1 MLNRGVLAALGGAD
15 ARWQLAGYA
24 TVVALALLPAAC
36 LIMLGL
42 PSQSGSYP
50 FVTFALTLLLILG
63 LWRPLQLVAKRHD
76 APSRQLAA
84 DLRASWPWLASVV
97 LMALALPQT
106 LDTATTLKKH
116 IPDLNPYYADLALI
130 RLDSVFGID
139 PWRITHGLFGG
150 AATRLIDLLY
160 ALWHVEQIGLLIW
173 LVLARDRRFQIQ
185 AALSFQLAW
194 LFMGG
199 IMALAFASV
208 GPCFVDDFL
217 GSDYYAPLMA
227 RLPDDLLMAN
237 GMNYLLATQGQDA
250 IGGGISAMPSLHVAI
265 AVLTALCIR
274 DRFPRWQWLAWTYAA
289 IIYVGSIHLG
299 WHYASDGIVS
309 GVGMVAIWKATG
321 WYLDQ
326 LSRIPRAAPATELLL
341 PKKHSKGE

>member
-1 MLNRGVLAALGGAD
+1 MRNRSALPTLGGAD

-24 TVVALALLPAAC
+24 TVAALALIPAAC
-36 LIMLGL
+36 LIMFGL
-42 PSQSGSYP
+42 PARNDSYP
-50 FVTFALTLLLILG
+50 FVTFALTLMVILC

-76 APSRQLAA
+76 APAQQLAA
-84 DLRASWPWLASVV
+84 DLRTNWPWLASVA

-106 LDTATTLKKH
+106 LDSATSLKKH
-116 IPDLNPYYADLALI
+116 IPDFNPYYADLALI
-130 RLDSVFGID
+130 RLDAVFGVD
-139 PWRITHGLFGG
+139 PWRITHGVFGET
-150 AATRLIDLLY
+150 ATRLIDRFY

-173 LVLARDRRFQIQ
+173 LVLARNRRFQIQ

-274 DRFPRWQWLAWTYAA
+274 DRFPKWQWLAWSYAA
-289 IIYVGSIHLG
+289 IIYIGSIHLG

-309 GVGMVAIWKATG
+309 GVGMVAIWKGTG
-321 WYLDQ
+321 WYMDVLDRS
-326 LSRIPRAAPATELLL
+326 LKLAVSPA
-341 PKKHSKGE
+341 